1 MGMIVSVNNFVLI
14 VIIKLYHKNLDK
26 ITLMNDKVFT
36 KPIKK
41 QFEFDEEVAVV
52 FDDMLNRSVPFYK
65 ESQDITKFFALKQL
79 QDGGLLYDL
88 GSSTASLLIN
98 IATNTN
104 NDKIRL
110 VGLDNSEAML
120 AQARK
125 KSHALGAKIELHN
138 ADILEFDYEKA
149 DVFVSNYTLQFIRPL
164 VREELVKK
172 IAFSL
177 KDDGIFIFSEKVISH
192 HSKLNKDLIEC
203 YYDFKKEQGYSAY
216 EISQKRE
223 ALENILVPYSEDEN
237 IKMAKNCG
245 FSHCEVVFRW
255 ANFATFIAIK

>member
-1 MGMIVSVNNFVLI
+1 
-14 VIIKLYHKNLDK
+14 
-26 ITLMNDKVFT
+26 MNDKIFT

-41 QFEFDEEVAVV
+41 QFEFDEEVAAV
-52 FDDMLNRSVPFYK
+52 FDDMLSRSVPFYK
-65 ESQDITKFFALKQL
+65 ESQKITEFFAMKHLE
-79 QDGGLLYDL
+79 DGSIMYDL

-98 IATNTN
+98 ISKKLKCKAT
-104 NDKIRL
+104 L

-120 AQARK
+120 EQARRK
-125 KSHALGAKIELHN
+125 CHALGADVELEN
-138 ADILEFDYEKA
+138 ADILEYDYKKA

-172 IAFSL
+172 IALSL
-177 KDDGIFIFSEKVISH
+177 NKDGIFIFSEKVISH

-203 YYDFKKEQGYSAY
+203 YYDFKKEQGYSEF

-223 ALENILVPYSEDEN
+223 ALENVLVPYSEEEN
-237 IKMAKNCG
+237 IAMAKNCG

>member
-1 MGMIVSVNNFVLI
+1 
-14 VIIKLYHKNLDK
+14 
-26 ITLMNDKVFT
+26 MNDKVFT

-41 QFEFDEEVAVV
+41 QFEFDEEVAAV
-52 FDDMLNRSVPFYK
+52 FDDMLSRCVPFYK
-65 ESQDITKFFALKQL
+65 ESQNITEFFALKHL
-79 QDGGLLYDL
+79 EDGSTMYDL

-98 IATNTN
+98 VSK
-104 NDKIRL
+104 KIKCDARL

-120 AQARK
+120 EQARK
-125 KSHALGAKIELHN
+125 KCVALGAKVELEN
-138 ADILEFDYEKA
+138 ADILEYDYEQA

-172 IAFSL
+172 IASSL
-177 KDDGIFIFSEKVISH
+177 KKDGIFIFSEKVISH

-203 YYDFKKEQGYSAY
+203 YYDFKKEQGYSEF

-223 ALENILVPYSEDEN
+223 ALENVLVPYSEDEN